1 MSTNIPPKK
10 WKVDD
15 DVIADEIKSYLIQ
28 LGGVEDKNIKSEH
41 EGWRVKF
48 SGATFTYYKSGTLF
62 CTAPSDPSVIK
73 VWEFIDSR
81 AGSRFVPP
89 TRDFLIGLDETGKG
103 EILGHTILV
112 GAIFPKAIFNKV
124 EMLVGVAD
132 TKKKHSTA
140 YWNDVLKRLDI
151 MKRDGLDF
159 YLEKI
164 PPSHV
169 DKFNLNK
176 IMDVVYQRILS
187 NFMRHYQAANCRIV
201 LDDYGVGEKLR
212 RYLRS
217 LENAGADVKV
227 IHRADEQYL
236 EARVASLIA
245 KSEREKIMEAIR
257 KDEEFKI
264 EGCNIGS
271 GNAGDKE
278 TINWLRKWKET
289 GKPWPWFVK
298 QSYRTVR
305 EIDGKP
311 EKVEKIE
318 PPLREDILSEDFIKE
333 FEAGRFSIT
342 TLSIICTSCGERS
355 KAALVTL
362 DEEQTTGRC
371 VKCNKPIKDLNFTLR
386 YYCGA
391 LLPDS
396 NIIIGGLLGKD
407 LERPNSNFFEGFTI
421 LLHPIVKRECDTRG
435 GKRELDR
442 LAKFAAIGRIRLE
455 EIQEAGKLEGLN
467 RFERDEKITESAS
480 KFNAILIT
488 GDGAMKAFAQAK
500 GLFCLYV

>member
-1 MSTNIPPKK
+1 MSTKYPNQR
-10 WKVDD
+10 WKVDAGT
-15 DVIADEIKSYLIQ
+15 ADEIKSYLIQ
-28 LGGVEDKNIKSEH
+28 QGGLEDKNIKNEN
-41 EGWRVKF
+41 EVWRVKF
-48 SGATFTYYKSGTLF
+48 SDATFTYYKSGTLF
-62 CTAPSDPSVIK
+62 STASSDPSIK
-73 VWEFIDSR
+73 EVWEFISSH
-81 AGSRFVPP
+81 AGSRFVLP
-89 TRDFLIGLDETGKG
+89 TKDFLIGLDETGKG

-112 GAIFPKAIFNKV
+112 GAIFPKTIFN
-124 EMLVGVAD
+124 EIERLVGVAD
-132 TKKKHSTA
+132 TKKRRSTS
-140 YWNDVLKRLDI
+140 YWDDVLKRLDL
-151 MKRDGLDF
+151 MKKEGLNF

-164 PPSHV
+164 PPWHV

-227 IHRADEQYL
+227 IQQADESYL
-236 EARVASLIA
+236 ETKVASLIA
-245 KSEREKIMEAIR
+245 KREREKIIEAIGR
-257 KDEEFKI
+257 NEEFKI
-264 EGCNIGS
+264 EGCSIGS

-298 QSYRTVR
+298 QSFRTVR

-311 EKVEKIE
+311 EKVEKME

-342 TLSIICTSCGERS
+342 TLSIVCPFCGERS
-355 KAALVTL
+355 KAALVTI
-362 DEEQTTGRC
+362 DGGQTVGRC
-371 VKCNKPIKDLNFTLR
+371 INCKKPIKDLNFTLR
-386 YYCGA
+386 YYCGT

-407 LERPNSNFFEGFTI
+407 LERSKFFEGFTI
-421 LLHPIVKRECDTRG
+421 LLHPIVKKECDTPG
-435 GKRELDR
+435 GKKELER
-442 LAKFAAIGRIRLE
+442 LAKYAAIGRIRLE
-455 EIQEAGKLEGLN
+455 EIPEADKM
-467 RFERDEKITESAS
+467 ERLTNLKPDEKIIESAFS
-480 KFNAILIT
+480 FNAILIT
-488 GDGAMKAFAQAK
+488 GDNAMKAFAQAK
-500 GLFCLYV
+500 DLFCLFV

>member
-1 MSTNIPPKK
+1 MSNIYPSQK
-10 WKVDD
+10 WKLN
-15 DVIADEIKSYLIQ
+15 ITTADEIKSYLIQ
-28 LGGVEDKNIKSEH
+28 QGGLEDKDIKSEY
-41 EGWRVKF
+41 EVWRIKL
-48 SGATFTYYKSGTLF
+48 SDATFTYYKSGTLF
-62 CTAPSDPSVIK
+62 CTSSSDPFIK
-73 VWEFIDSR
+73 EVWKHISTR
-81 AGSRFVPP
+81 AGSRFVLP
-89 TRDFLIGLDETGKG
+89 TKDFLIGLDETGKG
-103 EILGHTILV
+103 EILGHTVLV
-112 GAIFPKAIFNKV
+112 GAIFPKTIFS
-124 EMLVGVAD
+124 EIERLIGVAD
-132 TKKKHSTA
+132 TKKRRLTT
-140 YWNDVLKRLDI
+140 YWNGVLKRLDL
-151 MKRDGLDF
+151 MKKEGLDF

-164 PPSHV
+164 PPWHV

-187 NFMRHYQAANCRIV
+187 NFMRHFQAANCRIV

-217 LENAGADVKV
+217 LENAGADVKIV
-227 IHRADEQYL
+227 HQADEHYL

-245 KSEREKIMEAIR
+245 KREREKIIEAIG

-298 QSYRTVR
+298 QSFKTVR
-305 EIDGKP
+305 EIDGRL

-342 TLSIICTSCGERS
+342 TLSIICPSCGERS
-355 KAALVTL
+355 KAALITL
-362 DEEQTTGRC
+362 DEEQTIGRC
-371 VKCNKPIKDLNFTLR
+371 INCKKPIKNLNFTLR

-396 NIIIGGLLGKD
+396 NIIIGGFLGKD
-407 LERPNSNFFEGFTI
+407 LEKSKFFEGFTI
-421 LLHPIVKRECDTRG
+421 LLHQIVKKECDTPG
-435 GKRELDR
+435 GKRELER

-455 EIQEAGKLEGLN
+455 EIPEADRIEELTKL
-467 RFERDEKITESAS
+467 ERDEKIKEDAL

-488 GDGAMKAFAQAK
+488 GDKAMKAFAQAK
-500 GLFCLYV
+500 DLFCLHV

>member
-1 MSTNIPPKK
+1 MSNKYPGQK
-10 WKVDD
+10 WKVDA
-15 DVIADEIKSYLIQ
+15 VTADEIKSYLIQ
-28 LGGVEDKNIKSEH
+28 QGGVEDKDIKSEH
-41 EGWRVKF
+41 EVWRVKF
-48 SGATFTYYKSGTLF
+48 SDATLTYYKSGTLF
-62 CTAPSDPSVIK
+62 CTTSSDPSVK
-73 VWEFIDSR
+73 GVWELISSR
-81 AGSRFVPP
+81 AESRFVPP
-89 TRDFLIGLDETGKG
+89 SKDFLIGLDETGKG

-112 GAIFPKAIFNKV
+112 GAIFPKAIFNEV
-124 EMLVGVAD
+124 ERLVGVAD
-132 TKKKHSTA
+132 TKKKRSTA
-140 YWNDVLKRLDI
+140 YWNGVLKRLDL
-151 MKRDGLDF
+151 MKKEGLDF

-164 PPSHV
+164 PPWHV

-187 NFMRHYQAANCRIV
+187 NFMRHYRVANCRIV

-227 IHRADEQYL
+227 IHQADEHYL

-245 KSEREKIMEAIR
+245 KREREKTIEAIGR
-257 KDEEFKI
+257 DEEFKI
-264 EGCNIGS
+264 EGCIIGS

-342 TLSIICTSCGERS
+342 TLSIVCPSCGERS

-371 VKCNKPIKDLNFTLR
+371 INCKKQIKDLNFTLR

-396 NIIIGGLLGKD
+396 NIIIGGFLGKD
-407 LERPNSNFFEGFTI
+407 LERFKFFEGFTI
-421 LLHPIVKRECDTRG
+421 LLHPIVKVECDTPG
-435 GKRELDR
+435 GKKELEK
-442 LAKFAAIGRIRLE
+442 LAKFAALGRIRLE
-455 EIQEAGKLEGLN
+455 EISAAGKMEGLT
-467 RFERDEKITESAS
+467 RLERDEKIKESAYT
-480 KFNAILIT
+480 FNAILIT
-488 GDGAMKAFAQAK
+488 RDKAMKAFAQAK
-500 GLFCLYV
+500 GIFCLHV

>member
-1 MSTNIPPKK
+1 MSTKYPGQK
-10 WKVDD
+10 WKVDAAT
-15 DVIADEIKSYLIQ
+15 ADEIKSYLIQ
-28 LGGVEDKNIKSEH
+28 QGGLEDKDIKSEY
-41 EGWRVKF
+41 EVWRVKF
-48 SGATFTYYKSGTLF
+48 SDATFTYYKSGTLF
-62 CTAPSDPSVIK
+62 CTASSDPSIK
-73 VWEFIDSR
+73 EVWKFISSY

-89 TRDFLIGLDETGKG
+89 TKDFLIGLDETGKG

-112 GAIFPKAIFNKV
+112 GAIFPKTIFD
-124 EMLVGVAD
+124 EIERLVGVAN
-132 TKKKHSTA
+132 TKKRRSTA
-140 YWNDVLKRLDI
+140 YWDSVLKRLDL
-151 MKRDGLDF
+151 MKKEGLDF

-164 PPSHV
+164 PPWHV

-201 LDDYGVGEKLR
+201 IDDYGVGEKLK

-217 LENAGADVKV
+217 LENAGADVKI
-227 IHRADEQYL
+227 IHQADEHYL

-245 KSEREKIMEAIR
+245 KREREKIIEAIR

-278 TINWLRKWKET
+278 TINWLKKWKET
-289 GKPWPWFVK
+289 GNPWPWFVK
-298 QSYRTVR
+298 QSYKTVR

-311 EKVEKIE
+311 GKVEKIE

-342 TLSIICTSCGERS
+342 TLSIVCPSCGERS

-362 DEEQTTGRC
+362 DEEQTIGRC
-371 VKCNKPIKDLNFTLR
+371 INCKKPVGDLNFTLR

-396 NIIIGGLLGKD
+396 NIIIGGFLVKD
-407 LERPNSNFFEGFTI
+407 LEKSKFFEGFAI
-421 LLHPIVKRECDTRG
+421 LLHPIVKKECDTPG
-435 GKRELDR
+435 GKKELER

-455 EIQEAGKLEGLN
+455 EIPEAGKIDELTKL
-467 RFERDEKITESAS
+467 ERDEKIIEGAS
-480 KFNAILIT
+480 TFNAILIT
-488 GDGAMKAFAQAK
+488 GDRAMKAFAQAK
-500 GLFCLYV
+500 GLFCLHA

>member
-1 MSTNIPPKK
+1 MSTKYPGQK
-10 WKVDD
+10 WKVDA
-15 DVIADEIKSYLIQ
+15 VTADEIKSYLIQ
-28 LGGVEDKNIKSEH
+28 QGGVEDKDIKSEH
-41 EGWRVKF
+41 EVWRVKF
-48 SGATFTYYKSGTLF
+48 SDATLTYYKSGTLF
-62 CTAPSDPSVIK
+62 CTTSSDPSIK
-73 VWEFIDSR
+73 GVWELISSR
-81 AGSRFVPP
+81 AASQFVLPSK
-89 TRDFLIGLDETGKG
+89 DFLIGLDETGKG
-103 EILGHTILV
+103 EILGHIILV
-112 GAIFPKAIFNKV
+112 GAVFPKAIFNEV
-124 EMLVGVAD
+124 ERLVGVAD
-132 TKKKHSTA
+132 TKKKRSTA
-140 YWNDVLKRLDI
+140 YWNGVLKRLDL
-151 MKRDGLDF
+151 MKKEGLDF

-164 PPSHV
+164 PPWHV

-201 LDDYGVGEKLR
+201 LDDYGAGEKLR

-227 IHRADEQYL
+227 IHQADEHYL

-245 KSEREKIMEAIR
+245 KREREKIIEAIGR
-257 KDEEFKI
+257 DEEFKI
-264 EGCNIGS
+264 EGCIIGS

-311 EKVEKIE
+311 EKVEKTE
-318 PPLREDILSEDFIKE
+318 PPLREDILSEGFIKE

-342 TLSIICTSCGERS
+342 TLSIVCPSCGERS

-371 VKCNKPIKDLNFTLR
+371 INCKKQIKDLNFTLR

-396 NIIIGGLLGKD
+396 NIIIGGFLGKD
-407 LERPNSNFFEGFTI
+407 LERSKFFEGFTI
-421 LLHPIVKRECDTRG
+421 LLHPIVKVECDTPG
-435 GKRELDR
+435 GKKELEK
-442 LAKFAAIGRIRLE
+442 LAKFAAVGRIRLE
-455 EIQEAGKLEGLN
+455 EISEAGKMERLTRL
-467 RFERDEKITESAS
+467 ERDEKIKESAYT
-480 KFNAILIT
+480 FNAILIT
-488 GDGAMKAFAQAK
+488 RDKAMKAFAQAK
-500 GLFCLYV
+500 GLFCLHV

>member
-1 MSTNIPPKK
+1 MSTKYPGQK
-10 WKVDD
+10 WKVDA
-15 DVIADEIKSYLIQ
+15 VTADEIKSYLIQ
-28 LGGVEDKNIKSEH
+28 QGGVEDKDIKSEH
-41 EGWRVKF
+41 EVWRVKF
-48 SGATFTYYKSGTLF
+48 SDATLTYYKSGTLF
-62 CTAPSDPSVIK
+62 CTTTSDPSIK
-73 VWEFIDSR
+73 GVWELISSR
-81 AGSRFVPP
+81 AENRFVPP
-89 TRDFLIGLDETGKG
+89 SKDFLIGLDETGKG
-103 EILGHTILV
+103 EILAHTILV
-112 GAIFPKAIFNKV
+112 GAVFPKAIFNEV
-124 EMLVGVAD
+124 ERLVGVAD
-132 TKKKHSTA
+132 TKKKRSTA
-140 YWNDVLKRLDI
+140 YWNGVLKRLDL
-151 MKRDGLDF
+151 MKKEGLDF

-164 PPSHV
+164 PPWHV

-187 NFMRHYQAANCRIV
+187 NFIRHYQAANCRIV

-227 IHRADEQYL
+227 IHQADEHYL

-245 KSEREKIMEAIR
+245 KREREKIIEAIGR
-257 KDEEFKI
+257 DEEFKI
-264 EGCNIGS
+264 GGCIIGS

-342 TLSIICTSCGERS
+342 TLSIVCPSCGERS
-355 KAALVTL
+355 KVALVTL
-362 DEEQTTGRC
+362 DEEQTIGRC
-371 VKCNKPIKDLNFTLR
+371 INCKKQIKDLNFTLR

-396 NIIIGGLLGKD
+396 NIIIGGFLGKD
-407 LERPNSNFFEGFTI
+407 LERSKFFEGFTI
-421 LLHPIVKRECDTRG
+421 LLHPIVKVECDTPG
-435 GKRELDR
+435 GKKELEK
-442 LAKFAAIGRIRLE
+442 LAKFAAVGRIRLE
-455 EIQEAGKLEGLN
+455 EISEAGKMERLTRL
-467 RFERDEKITESAS
+467 ERDEKIKESAYT
-480 KFNAILIT
+480 FNAILIT
-488 GDGAMKAFAQAK
+488 RDKAMKAFAQAK
-500 GLFCLYV
+500 GIFCLHV

>member
-1 MSTNIPPKK
+1 
-10 WKVDD
+10 
-15 DVIADEIKSYLIQ
+15 
-28 LGGVEDKNIKSEH
+28 
-41 EGWRVKF
+41 VK
-48 SGATFTYYKSGTLF
+48 
-62 CTAPSDPSVIK
+62 
-73 VWEFIDSR
+73 
-81 AGSRFVPP
+81 
-89 TRDFLIGLDETGKG
+89 
-103 EILGHTILV
+103 
-112 GAIFPKAIFNKV
+112 
-124 EMLVGVAD
+124 
-132 TKKKHSTA
+132 
-140 YWNDVLKRLDI
+140 
-151 MKRDGLDF
+151 
-159 YLEKI
+159 
-164 PPSHV
+164 
-169 DKFNLNK
+169 
-176 IMDVVYQRILS
+176 
-187 NFMRHYQAANCRIV
+187 CRIV

-227 IHRADEQYL
+227 VHQADEHYL

-245 KSEREKIMEAIR
+245 KREREKIMEAIGR
-257 KDEEFKI
+257 DEEFKI

-278 TINWLRKWKET
+278 TINWLMKWKET

-305 EIDGKP
+305 EIDGRP

-342 TLSIICTSCGERS
+342 TLSIVCPSCGERS

-371 VKCNKPIKDLNFTLR
+371 INCKKPIRDLNFTLR

-407 LERPNSNFFEGFTI
+407 LERSKFFEGFTI
-421 LLHPIVKRECDTRG
+421 LLHPIVKKESDRPG
-435 GKRELDR
+435 GKKELER
-442 LAKFAAIGRIRLE
+442 LARFAAIGRIRLE
-455 EIQEAGKLEGLN
+455 EIQEVGRMEGLTKLEQ
-467 RFERDEKITESAS
+467 DEKIKESA
-480 KFNAILIT
+480 FTLNAILIT
-488 GDGAMKAFAQAK
+488 GDNAMKAFAQIK
-500 GLFCLYV
+500 GLFCLHV

>member
-1 MSTNIPPKK
+1 MSTKYPSQK
-10 WKVDD
+10 WKVDA
-15 DVIADEIKSYLIQ
+15 VTADEIKSYLILQ
-28 LGGVEDKNIKSEH
+28 GGVEDKDIRSEH
-41 EGWRVKF
+41 EVWRVKF
-48 SGATFTYYKSGTLF
+48 SDATLTYYKSGTLF
-62 CTAPSDPSVIK
+62 CTTSSDPSIK
-73 VWEFIDSR
+73 GVWELISSR
-81 AGSRFVPP
+81 AESRFVPP
-89 TRDFLIGLDETGKG
+89 SKDFLIGLDETGKG

-112 GAIFPKAIFNKV
+112 GAIFPKAIFNEV
-124 EMLVGVAD
+124 ERLVGVAD
-132 TKKKHSTA
+132 TKKKRSTA
-140 YWNDVLKRLDI
+140 YWNGVLKRLDL
-151 MKRDGLDF
+151 MKKKGLDF

-164 PPSHV
+164 PPWHV

-187 NFMRHYQAANCRIV
+187 NFMRYYQAVNCRIV

-227 IHRADEQYL
+227 IHQADEHYL

-245 KSEREKIMEAIR
+245 KREREKIIEAIGR
-257 KDEEFKI
+257 DEEFKI
-264 EGCNIGS
+264 EGCIIGS

-333 FEAGRFSIT
+333 FEVGRFSIT
-342 TLSIICTSCGERS
+342 TLSIVCPSCGERS

-371 VKCNKPIKDLNFTLR
+371 INCKKQIKDLNFTLR

-396 NIIIGGLLGKD
+396 NMIIGGFLGKD
-407 LERPNSNFFEGFTI
+407 LERSKFFEGFTI
-421 LLHPIVKRECDTRG
+421 LLHPIVKVECDTPG
-435 GKRELDR
+435 GKKELEK

-455 EIQEAGKLEGLN
+455 EISAASKAEGLT
-467 RFERDEKITESAS
+467 RSERDEKIKESAS
-480 KFNAILIT
+480 TFNAILIT
-488 GDGAMKAFAQAK
+488 RDKAMKAFAQAK
-500 GLFCLYV
+500 GIFCLHA

>member
-1 MSTNIPPKK
+1 MSTKYPSQK
-10 WKVDD
+10 WKVG
-15 DVIADEIKSYLIQ
+15 INTANEIKSYLIQ
-28 LGGVEDKNIKSEH
+28 QGGLEDKDIKSEY
-41 EGWRVKF
+41 EAWRIKL
-48 SGATFTYYKSGTLF
+48 SDATFTYYESGTLF
-62 CTAPSDPSVIK
+62 CTASSDPFIK
-73 VWEFIDSR
+73 EVWEFIYTC

-89 TRDFLIGLDETGKG
+89 TKDFLIGLDETGKG

-112 GAIFPKAIFNKV
+112 GAIFPKTIFN
-124 EMLVGVAD
+124 EIERLIGVAD
-132 TKKKHSTA
+132 TKKRRSTI
-140 YWNDVLKRLDI
+140 YWNGVLKRLDL
-151 MKRDGLDF
+151 MKKEGLNF

-164 PPSHV
+164 PPWHV

-187 NFMRHYQAANCRIV
+187 NFMRHFQAANCRIV

-217 LENAGADVKV
+217 LQNAGADVKIV
-227 IHRADEQYL
+227 HQADEHYL
-236 EARVASLIA
+236 EVRVASLIA
-245 KSEREKIMEAIR
+245 KREREKIIEAIGR
-257 KDEEFKI
+257 DEEFKI

-278 TINWLRKWKET
+278 TINWLKNWKKT

-298 QSYRTVR
+298 QSFKTVR
-305 EIDGKP
+305 EIDSRPDKI
-311 EKVEKIE
+311 KKIE

-342 TLSIICTSCGERS
+342 TLSIICPSCGERS

-362 DEEQTTGRC
+362 DEEQTIGRC
-371 VKCNKPIKDLNFTLR
+371 INCKKPIKDLNFTLR

-396 NIIIGGLLGKD
+396 NIIIGGFLGKD
-407 LERPNSNFFEGFTI
+407 LEKSKFFEGFMI
-421 LLHPIVKRECDTRG
+421 LLHPIVKKECDTPG
-435 GKRELDR
+435 GKRELER

-455 EIQEAGKLEGLN
+455 EIPEADRIEELTKL
-467 RFERDEKITESAS
+467 ERDEKIKEGAL

-488 GDGAMKAFAQAK
+488 GDKAMKAFAQAK
-500 GLFCLYV
+500 DLFCLHV

>member
-1 MSTNIPPKK
+1 MNTKYPGQK
-10 WKVDD
+10 WKVDA
-15 DVIADEIKSYLIQ
+15 VAADEIKSYLIQ
-28 LGGVEDKNIKSEH
+28 QGGMEDKDIKSEH
-41 EGWRVKF
+41 EVWRVKF
-48 SGATFTYYKSGTLF
+48 SDATLTYYTSGTLF
-62 CTAPSDPSVIK
+62 CTASSDPSIK
-73 VWEFIDSR
+73 EVWEFISSH
-81 AGSRFVPP
+81 AKSRFVPP
-89 TRDFLIGLDETGKG
+89 TKDFLIGLDETGKG

-112 GAIFPKAIFNKV
+112 GAIFPKTIFNEV
-124 EMLVGVAD
+124 ERLVGVAD
-132 TKKKHSTA
+132 TKKKRSTA
-140 YWNDVLKRLDI
+140 YWNGVLKRLDL
-151 MKRDGLDF
+151 MKNEGLDF

-164 PPSHV
+164 PPWHV

-187 NFMRHYQAANCRIV
+187 NFMRHYQAVNCRIV

-212 RYLRS
+212 RYLHF
-217 LENAGADVKV
+217 LENAGAD
-227 IHRADEQYL
+227 IADEHYL

-245 KSEREKIMEAIR
+245 KREREKIIEAIG

-298 QSYRTVR
+298 QSFRTVR

-311 EKVEKIE
+311 EKVEKME

-342 TLSIICTSCGERS
+342 TLSIVCPSCGERS

-371 VKCNKPIKDLNFTLR
+371 INCKKPIKDLNFTLR

-396 NIIIGGLLGKD
+396 NIIIGGFLGKD
-407 LERPNSNFFEGFTI
+407 LERSKFFEGFTI
-421 LLHPIVKRECDTRG
+421 LLHPIVKMECDKPG
-435 GKRELDR
+435 GKKELER

-455 EIQEAGKLEGLN
+455 EIPGAGEMEGLTSL
-467 RFERDEKITESAS
+467 ERDEKIKESAFT
-480 KFNAILIT
+480 FNAILIT
-488 GDGAMKAFAQAK
+488 GDKAMKAFAQAK
-500 GLFCLYV
+500 GLFCLHV

>member
-1 MSTNIPPKK
+1 MSTRYPGQK
-10 WKVDD
+10 WKVDA
-15 DVIADEIKSYLIQ
+15 VTADEIKSYLIQ
-28 LGGVEDKNIKSEH
+28 QGGVEDKDIKSEH
-41 EGWRVKF
+41 EVWRVKF
-48 SGATFTYYKSGTLF
+48 SDATLTYYKSGTLF
-62 CTAPSDPSVIK
+62 CTTSSDPSIK
-73 VWEFIDSR
+73 GVWELISSR
-81 AGSRFVPP
+81 AASQFVLPSK
-89 TRDFLIGLDETGKG
+89 DFLIGLDETGKG
-103 EILGHTILV
+103 EILGHIILV
-112 GAIFPKAIFNKV
+112 GAVFPKAIFNEV
-124 EMLVGVAD
+124 ERLVGVAD
-132 TKKKHSTA
+132 TKKKRSTA
-140 YWNDVLKRLDI
+140 YWNGVLKRLDL
-151 MKRDGLDF
+151 MKKEGLDF

-164 PPSHV
+164 PPWHV

-201 LDDYGVGEKLR
+201 LDDYGAGEKLR

-227 IHRADEQYL
+227 IHQADEHYL

-245 KSEREKIMEAIR
+245 KREREKIIEAIGR
-257 KDEEFKI
+257 DEEFKI
-264 EGCNIGS
+264 EGCIIGS

-311 EKVEKIE
+311 EKVEKTE

-342 TLSIICTSCGERS
+342 TLSIVCPSCGERS

-371 VKCNKPIKDLNFTLR
+371 INCKKQIKDLNFTLR

-396 NIIIGGLLGKD
+396 NIIIGGFLGKD
-407 LERPNSNFFEGFTI
+407 LERSKFFEGFTI
-421 LLHPIVKRECDTRG
+421 LLHPIVKVECDTPG
-435 GKRELDR
+435 GKKELEK
-442 LAKFAAIGRIRLE
+442 LAKFAAVGRIRLE
-455 EIQEAGKLEGLN
+455 EISEAGKMERLTRL
-467 RFERDEKITESAS
+467 ERDEKIKESAYT
-480 KFNAILIT
+480 FNAILIT
-488 GDGAMKAFAQAK
+488 RDKAMKAFAQAK
-500 GLFCLYV
+500 GLFCLHV

>member
-1 MSTNIPPKK
+1 
-10 WKVDD
+10 
-15 DVIADEIKSYLIQ
+15 
-28 LGGVEDKNIKSEH
+28 
-41 EGWRVKF
+41 
-48 SGATFTYYKSGTLF
+48 
-62 CTAPSDPSVIK
+62 
-73 VWEFIDSR
+73 
-81 AGSRFVPP
+81 
-89 TRDFLIGLDETGKG
+89 
-103 EILGHTILV
+103 V
-112 GAIFPKAIFNKV
+112 GAVFPKAIFNEV
-124 EMLVGVAD
+124 ERLVGVAD
-132 TKKKHSTA
+132 TKKKRSTA
-140 YWNDVLKRLDI
+140 YWNGVLKRLDL
-151 MKRDGLDF
+151 MKKEGLDF

-164 PPSHV
+164 PPWHV

-187 NFMRHYQAANCRIV
+187 NFIRHYQAANCRIV

-227 IHRADEQYL
+227 IHQADEHYL

-245 KSEREKIMEAIR
+245 KREREKIIEAIGR
-257 KDEEFKI
+257 DEEFKI
-264 EGCNIGS
+264 GGCIIGS

-342 TLSIICTSCGERS
+342 TLSIVCPSCGERS
-355 KAALVTL
+355 KVALVTL
-362 DEEQTTGRC
+362 DEEQTIGRC
-371 VKCNKPIKDLNFTLR
+371 INCKKQIKDLNFTLR

-396 NIIIGGLLGKD
+396 NIIIGGFLGKD
-407 LERPNSNFFEGFTI
+407 LERSKFFEGFTI
-421 LLHPIVKRECDTRG
+421 LLHPIVKVECDTPG
-435 GKRELDR
+435 GKKELEK
-442 LAKFAAIGRIRLE
+442 LAKFAAVGRIRLE
-455 EIQEAGKLEGLN
+455 EISEAGKMERLTRL
-467 RFERDEKITESAS
+467 ERDEKIKESAYT
-480 KFNAILIT
+480 FNAILIT
-488 GDGAMKAFAQAK
+488 RDKAMKAFAQAK
-500 GLFCLYV
+500 GIFCLHV

>member
-1 MSTNIPPKK
+1 MSTKYPGQK
-10 WKVDD
+10 WKVD
-15 DVIADEIKSYLIQ
+15 AATANEIKSYLIQ
-28 LGGVEDKNIKSEH
+28 QGGLEDKDIKSEY
-41 EGWRVKF
+41 EVWRVKF
-48 SGATFTYYKSGTLF
+48 SDATFTYYKSGTLF
-62 CTAPSDPSVIK
+62 CTASSDPSIK
-73 VWEFIDSR
+73 EVWKFISSY

-89 TRDFLIGLDETGKG
+89 TKDFLIGLDETGKG

-112 GAIFPKAIFNKV
+112 GAIFPKTIFD
-124 EMLVGVAD
+124 EIERLVGVAN
-132 TKKKHSTA
+132 TKKRRSTA
-140 YWNDVLKRLDI
+140 YWDSVLKRLDL
-151 MKRDGLDF
+151 MKKEGLDF

-164 PPSHV
+164 PPWHV

-201 LDDYGVGEKLR
+201 IDDYGVGEKLK

-217 LENAGADVKV
+217 LENAGADVKI
-227 IHRADEQYL
+227 IHQADEHYL

-245 KSEREKIMEAIR
+245 KREREKIIEAIR

-278 TINWLRKWKET
+278 TINWLKKWKET
-289 GKPWPWFVK
+289 GNPWPWFVK
-298 QSYRTVR
+298 QSYKTVR

-311 EKVEKIE
+311 GKVEKIE

-342 TLSIICTSCGERS
+342 TLSIVCPSCGERS

-362 DEEQTTGRC
+362 DEEQTIGRC
-371 VKCNKPIKDLNFTLR
+371 INCKKPVGDLNFTLR

-396 NIIIGGLLGKD
+396 NIIIGGFLVKD
-407 LERPNSNFFEGFTI
+407 LEKSKFFEGFAI
-421 LLHPIVKRECDTRG
+421 LLHPIVKKECDTPG
-435 GKRELDR
+435 GKKELER

-455 EIQEAGKLEGLN
+455 EIPEAGKIDELTKL
-467 RFERDEKITESAS
+467 ERDEKIIEGAS
-480 KFNAILIT
+480 TFNAILIT
-488 GDGAMKAFAQAK
+488 GDRAMKAFAQAK
-500 GLFCLYV
+500 GLFCLHA